1 MTRGAHK
8 YPSQAAR
15 LGWIVGVIAVA
26 GTILGVARMGSS
38 VETALTV
45 SSHSSQIVS
54 FVVSMNENKD
64 LVSLVEAHGLRLV
77 RAVPAL
83 NAALVEGS
91 DATVL
96 TRLVM
101 DSRVRSASLNVRFD
115 VAGACCGGQV
125 AALDHDDFKAAAD
138 KVDAAFGALRAR
150 TVGRSLEMTT
160 LVALLDTG
168 VDSTHPDL
176 APALVPG
183 RSFVDGAWNEDTHG
197 HGTAMASLVAARPAK
212 RCAGGEPEG
221 LEGVAP
227 GVKLLSVRVADRHG
241 QATLA
246 DVAAGVVYAADRGAG
261 VILLSLGSI
270 VPAAVLDDAVA
281 YAEARGSVVVAA
293 AGNRNVNVDL
303 WPAAHPDVVSVAST
317 KDSGDLAMA
326 TAFAPTTDLL
336 APGVGA
342 LAALPRGG
350 YGQVGGSSAA
360 AARVAGALALARELR
375 PDLTPAQLRALVRG
389 ARKPFAPLADAPDAA
404 RVFRAG
410 PIDVAALV
418 RGLDQSAVAPVVLAD
433 ARVLP
438 RAARAG
444 EAVTVSVRVE
454 NRGARPT
461 PAGQVTV
468 TVGGRAAGTLSFGA
482 LTAGTEQVAAA
493 TITAPATGEVRFA
506 LGATSIA
513 CPLAPAELPVR
524 DLAVAD
530 LLATW
535 QTDGSLELAA
545 TIEGRGA
552 VADGA
557 QVTCKVGPV
566 KLENRLVESLRPG
579 ATSKLVWRLS
589 PAQVRELPAT
599 IVAARV
605 ALLGRE
611 GDADQA
617 QDDVELDLLAP
628 VPGVEKTV
636 QTQYQQSGDL
646 NVIFDAPW
654 RCAPGRPYVPVQL
667 FLPEKGDLDPATW
680 VRFDRVTLAI
690 RQSASAAGTTTTV
703 FEDVHGAQTTRAP
716 AGTQVCDDEG
726 QVQPSLRIFNHQ
738 DLDLPGRSTVIRLPR
753 DAFGVASTPAADE
766 ARFVVARA
774 EWSSRRKFLFV
785 FSRTATGTAEKVL
798 RVGFPKAPRA
808 SLSSEGRYFDAHVHT
823 MAEWYQDDSFS
834 LLAPRKAWGGPIPM
848 LKEVALSLGLTD
860 ALDATQGRVVTTDH
874 NCYYNS
880 QNADKDSLKNRPP
893 FGPTSLASS
902 GGKGEF
908 ERMGELFGAT
918 RGEEISFSAPQNIVA
933 FLNLP
938 IGAHVLAYR
947 AGHFEGPWHGGSGF
961 ARTLGDPFKNVE
973 LTDILEQLTR
983 QNRAENRRA
992 AFYGAHPWQ
1001 GSNMWKSANFD
1012 EAFELDATKRDDRS
1026 VHVEGDAFASKGLQV
1041 WNGEFGRHVL
1051 PTSQIDWEKQNPW
1064 ADATFTRGNPDW
1076 DGDLVKA
1083 TGEWHGL
1090 LAKLMAFETKARPG
1104 VRFPR
1109 KVFINAGTDA
1119 HGDFNMTE
1127 DRMATIVGLKSTF
1140 GVDGN
1145 AFGKVLTYALGEGKP
1160 GATADARA
1168 FEGLVDGNSVLT
1180 DGPLVRFSVD
1190 AEDRFDGESL
1200 RWTETAAVAS
1210 DLDGRIG
1217 GGGTFDGQGTALVR
1231 RNSTHVRLSYRH
1243 ASTSEGGGDVKRIAI
1258 LRTSVNDANP
1268 NTKKKNGAPTL
1279 AERGSLAVGP
1289 AGQDASEALNEAEEG
1304 LVSTTTALQLYG
1316 YTATS
1321 IDDLGADGG
1330 RCLTNPVYAVPFDVT
1345 VTVGET
1351 TTDAQGNGSIA
1362 PGALKVRFDFDMSMT
1377 RKAYAVEL
1385 KALDSTG
1392 ASHEK
1397 AIGPI
1402 DTLAPAAGDGWSD
1415 NGPVKDCRFEVTN
1428 TAAIPV
1434 NLDRFPSAT
1443 QVTFV
1448 VYFYEAPQDAF
1459 GNELNRPATT
1469 FDVLGVGTGGGTG
1482 PAAARSTAASRPG
1495 MATSGKRGG
1504 GGGGGCALTAT
1515 SPSTSAPATPLAA
1528 LALTFVALVALRRRS
1543 R

>member
-1 MTRGAHK
+1 MTRSTHKCPSWVAH
-8 YPSQAAR
+8 
-15 LGWIVGVIAVA
+15 LGWIVGLATLG
-26 GTILGVARMGSS
+26 GTILGAVRMGEP
-38 VETALTV
+38 VESALIV

-54 FVVSMNENKD
+54 LVVSVNENKD
-64 LVSLVEAHGLRLV
+64 LVGVVEAHGLRLV

-91 DATVL
+91 DATIL
-96 TRLVM
+96 ARLQA
-101 DSRVRSASLNVRFD
+101 DARVRSASLNVRFD

-125 AALDHDDFKAAAD
+125 AALDHEDFKAAAA
-138 KVDAAFGALRAR
+138 KVDATFGALRAR
-150 TVGRSLEMTT
+150 TTGRDSS

-212 RCAGGEPEG
+212 RCEGGEPEG

-261 VILLSLGSI
+261 VILMSLGSI

-303 WPAAHPDVVSVAST
+303 WPAAHQDVISVAST
-317 KDSGDLAMA
+317 KDSGDLALA

-342 LAALPRGG
+342 LSALPRGG

-375 PDLTPAQLRALVRG
+375 SDLTPAQLRALVRG
-389 ARKPFAPLADAPDAA
+389 ARRPFAPLAEQADAA

-418 RGLDQSAVAPVVLAD
+418 RGLDQRDVAPVVLAD

-468 TVGGRAAGTLSFGA
+468 TVAGRAAGTLSFGA

-513 CPLAPAELPVR
+513 CTLAPAELPVR

-535 QTDGSLELAA
+535 QADGSLELAA

-552 VADGA
+552 LADGA

-589 PAQVRELPAT
+589 PAQVRELPAK
-599 IVAARV
+599 IVSAQV

-703 FEDVHGAQTTRAP
+703 FEDVHGAQVTRAP

-785 FSRTATGTAEKVL
+785 FSRTATGTSEKVL

-880 QNADKDSLKNRPP
+880 QNADKDALKNRPP

-938 IGAHVLAYR
+938 IGAHILSYR

-961 ARTLGDPFKNVE
+961 ARTLGDTAKNVE
-973 LTDILEQLTR
+973 LTDIIEQLTR

-992 AFYGAHPWQ
+992 AFFGAHPYS
-1001 GSNMWKSANFD
+1001 GSNMWKPENFD
-1012 EAFELDATKRDDRS
+1012 EAFELDPTKRDDRS
-1026 VHVEGDAFASKGLQV
+1026 VHVEGDAFVSKGMQV

-1064 ADATFTRGNPDW
+1064 ADASFVRGNPDW

-1083 TGEWHGL
+1083 TGEWHGM

-1104 VRFPR
+1104 IRFPR

-1140 GVDGN
+1140 SVDGN

-1190 AEDRFDGESL
+1190 AEDRFDGASL
-1200 RWTETAAVAS
+1200 RWTEAAAVAS
-1210 DLDGRIG
+1210 DMDGRIG

-1231 RNSTHVRLSYRH
+1231 RGSTHVRLSYRH
-1243 ASTSEGGGDVKRIAI
+1243 ASTSEGGGDVKRLAI

-1279 AERGSLAVGP
+1279 GERGSLAVGP

-1304 LVSTTTALQLYG
+1304 LVTTTTALQLYG
-1316 YTATS
+1316 YTANT
-1321 IDDLGADGG
+1321 IDDLGAEGG
-1330 RCLTNPVYAVPFDVT
+1330 RCLTNPVYAVPFDVK
-1345 VTVGET
+1345 VDVGQTEV
-1351 TTDAQGNGSIA
+1351 DAQGNGSIPA
-1362 PGALKVRFDFDMSMT
+1362 GALKVRFDFDMSMT
-1377 RKAYAVEL
+1377 RKAYAVEI
-1385 KALDSTG
+1385 KALDATG
-1392 ASHEK
+1392 ASHDK

-1482 PAAARSTAASRPG
+1482 PSAPRATAASRPG
-1495 MATSGKRGG
+1495 MASSGKRGGGG

-1515 SPSTSAPATPLAA
+1515 TSTGAPATPLAA
-1528 LALTFVALVALRRRS
+1528 LALTFVALVALRRRA